1 MVKAIVDINENANR
15 ILNIVKAKE
24 DLKDKSETI
33 NLILTM
39 YGKEM
44 LEEELK
50 PEFVTEL
57 LKAQNERIVEIDD
70 WNKHFGLDK
79 NV

>member
-1 MVKAIVDINENANR
+1 MVKAIVEINNEANR
-15 ILNIVKAKE
+15 VLNIVKAKE
-24 DLKDKSETI
+24 NLKDKSETI

-50 PEFVTEL
+50 PEFITEL
-57 LKAQNERIVEIDD
+57 LKAQNEEVVEIDD
-70 WNKHFGLDK
+70 WDKHFSLS
-79 NV
+79 